1 MENVREMGYRGVYE
15 NGLLSHKKHEDIW
28 PAAEMYVLHGLTI
41 SDFTVGIPWFELT
54 LWEMFLKTSNLKAQ

>member
-28 PAAEMYVLHGLTI
+28 PAAEMYFMDLQFQI
-41 SDFTVGIPWFELT
+41 SLLECLDL
-54 LWEMFLKTSNLKAQ
+54 N